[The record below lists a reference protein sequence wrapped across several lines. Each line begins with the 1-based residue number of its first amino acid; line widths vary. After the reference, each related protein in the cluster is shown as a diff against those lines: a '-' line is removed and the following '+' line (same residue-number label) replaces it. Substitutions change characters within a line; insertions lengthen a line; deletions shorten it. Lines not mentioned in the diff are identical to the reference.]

1 MRVTRL
7 VAILSLVLCGHA
19 QQGRA
24 PQQQYRSAITIFDRA
39 AKTSRVLYAAD
50 TVFEAPN
57 WSHDGKY
64 LLVNSG
70 GNLLR
75 LPVEGAAPVPEKI
88 DLGAPYRCNN
98 DHGFTRD
105 GKMLAF
111 SATLPPARASQ
122 VFQATADGKDVKLMT
137 PVATASYF
145 HGWSPDGKWLAFVGQ
160 RNGVF
165 ELYRVAA
172 GGGAEQRLT
181 SKGGYD
187 DGPDYSPDGKW
198 IYFNSNRSGG
208 WDIWRIPPDGGGA
221 GDEKAERIT
230 SDELED
236 WFPHV
241 SPDGKWI
248 VFLSFPKG
256 TENHNGKMAGVQ
268 LRMIAA
274 PGKKAKAGS
283 IQVMT
288 TIFGGQGTI
297 NVNSW
302 SPDSKQFAFVTYEP
316 AGQK

>member
-1 MRVTRL
+1 VTSFFAGL
-7 VAILSLVLCGHA
+7 ALVLAANA
-19 QQGRA
+19 QQTRP
-24 PQQQYRSAITIFDRA
+24 PQPQYRSTITIFDRA
-39 AKTSRVLYAAD
+39 TGSSRVLFTAD
-50 TVFEAPN
+50 TIFEAPN

-75 LPVEGAAPVPEKI
+75 LPVEGASPVPEKI
-88 DLGAPYRCNN
+88 DLGAGYRCNN

-105 GKMLAF
+105 GRLLAF

-122 VFQATADGKDVKLMT
+122 VFQAKADGKDVRLMT
-137 PVATASYF
+137 SVTTASYF
-145 HGWSPDGKWLAFVGQ
+145 HGWSPDSKWLAFVGQ

-172 GGGAEQRLT
+172 AGGAEERLT
-181 SKGGYD
+181 SHGGYD

-208 WDIWRIPPDGGGA
+208 WDIWRIPAGGA
-221 GDEKAERIT
+221 GPNDAKAERVT

-236 WFPHV
+236 WFPHL

-268 LRMIAA
+268 LRLIPT
-274 PGKKAKAGS
+274 PGKTVKPAP
-283 IQVMT
+283 IHVLT

-302 SPDSKQFAFVTYEP
+302 SPDSRKFAFVAYEP
-316 AGQK
+316 LSPK

>member
-1 MRVTRL
+1 VTRIFAGL
-7 VAILSLVLCGHA
+7 TLVLAAGA
-19 QQGRA
+19 QPGRA
-24 PQQQYRSAITIFDRA
+24 PQPQYHSAITIFDRA
-39 AKTSRVLYAAD
+39 AKTSRVLYTSD
-50 TVFEAPN
+50 TIFEAPN
-57 WSHDGKY
+57 WSRDGKY

-75 LPVEGAAPVPEKI
+75 LAVNDAAPIPERI
-88 DLGAPYRCNN
+88 DLGAAYRCNN

-172 GGGAEQRLT
+172 AGGAEERLT
-181 SKGGYD
+181 SHGGYD

-208 WDIWRIPPDGGGA
+208 WDIWRIPPDGA
-221 GDEKAERIT
+221 GPNDARAERVT

-268 LRMIAA
+268 LRLIPA
-274 PGKKAKAGS
+274 PGKTLKPAP

-302 SPDSKQFAFVTYEP
+302 SPDSRKFAFVTYQPVP
-316 AGQK
+316 AK

>member
-1 MRVTRL
+1 VKRIFVGFTLTLAAM
-7 VAILSLVLCGHA
+7 A
-19 QQGRA
+19 QQARA
-24 PQQQYRSAITIFDRA
+24 PQQQYRSAITILDRTA
-39 AKTSRVLYAAD
+39 GTSRVVYQFD
-50 TVFEAPN
+50 TIFEAPN

-70 GNLLR
+70 GDLIR
-75 LPVEGAAPVPEKI
+75 LAVDGSSHVPEKI
-88 DLGAPYRCNN
+88 TLGAAYRCNN

-111 SATLPPARASQ
+111 SATLPPGRASQ
-122 VFQATADGKDVKLMT
+122 VFQATADGKDVRLMT

-172 GGGAEQRLT
+172 AGGSEERLT
-181 SKGGYD
+181 SHGGYD

-198 IYFNSNRSGG
+198 IYFNSNRSNG
-208 WDIWRIPPDGGGA
+208 WDIWRIPPDGA
-221 GDEKAERIT
+221 GPGDAKAERIT

-274 PGKKAKAGS
+274 PAKKAKPAPA
-283 IQVMT
+283 QVLA

-316 AGQK
+316 IPPK